1 MILFYCWADHLR
13 CPVDL
18 DRVVYEWEQSME
30 EVNVFITPPPGVTA
44 AQIQCTITASHVTLG
59 LRGVPELYLNVRASS
74 SCLCV
79 SMNGG
84 LKLRVCLCIIQ
95 HDLTSPVVVGESYWM
110 LDQGELT
117 INLQKMRTGLMWP
130 SVFVGHE
137 ELDPMAQET
146 TKQQMMRERFQQE
159 NPGFDF
165 SNAQF
170 NGAAPDP
177 RTFMGGAKYS

>member
-1 MILFYCWADHLR
+1 M
-13 CPVDL
+13 
-18 DRVVYEWEQSME
+18 
-30 EVNVFITPPPGVTA
+30 
-44 AQIQCTITASHVTLG
+44 
-59 LRGVPELYLNVRASS
+59 
-74 SCLCV
+74 
-79 SMNGG
+79 
-84 LKLRVCLCIIQ
+84 
-95 HDLTSPVVVGESYWM
+95 VVGESYWM

-137 ELDPMAQET
+137 ELDPLAQET